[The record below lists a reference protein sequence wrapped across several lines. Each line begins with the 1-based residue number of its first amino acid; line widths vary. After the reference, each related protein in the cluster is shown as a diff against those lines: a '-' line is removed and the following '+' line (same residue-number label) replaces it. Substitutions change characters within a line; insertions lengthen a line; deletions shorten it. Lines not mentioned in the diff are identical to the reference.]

1 MFTFHLNDLPLS
13 VYNFGD
19 YYFDYH
25 ELKKFTSSKKPKSRE
40 TKLTS
45 VKMSLQRKQDR
56 YMTIDQTL
64 VYVMCAPRE
73 MLKRIFHY
81 AKWVRAPNNYKRYY
95 ELITKPASVRRK
107 IEINVESSAH
117 DNDHVNFAIM
127 DWYNFMQDFRAYFG
141 IEIQ

>member
-64 VYVMCAPRE
+64 VYLECFVDTDAVSE
-73 MLKRIFHY
+73 F
-81 AKWVRAPNNYKRYY
+81 
-95 ELITKPASVRRK
+95 ITT
-107 IEINVESSAH
+107 NVYDVLYSFNKSK
-117 DNDHVNFAIM
+117 
-127 DWYNFMQDFRAYFG
+127 Y
-141 IEIQ
+141 